1 MTIIFKTIK
10 NAARSPVSAH
20 IVLWSLCL
28 LTAAG
33 IYCLATTASFAE
45 GTADERADCMSD
57 AMSICGQFIP
67 DTRAITACMIKN
79 KAKLSPACRRHFK

>member
-1 MTIIFKTIK
+1 MIKTLST
-10 NAARSPVSAH
+10 ALSAL
-20 IVLWSLCL
+20 VLVCAISSS
-28 LTAAG
+28 
-33 IYCLATTASFAE
+33 SFAE

-67 DTRAITACMIKN
+67 DTKAITACMIKN